1 MTADLRIGLADD
13 QALVRKGL
21 RAVLDA
27 EQGVSVVLEA
37 TNGQNL
43 IEQLMDTPVDVVLC
57 DIRMPVMDGIEFVST
72 LRRGANRLPVV
83 LLTTFNDEGLL
94 EKGVA
99 AGANGFAL
107 KDIEPEELLQII
119 LGVANGEKF
128 LSPQPTNSLRS
139 NRNLPEPDELLEPL
153 DTMDL
158 AVLRLMAAGLSNRE
172 IAIRLHRAEGTI
184 KNRVSII
191 LYKLQARDRTQAVL
205 KAITCG
211 AI

>member
-1 MTADLRIGLADD
+1 MNNDLLIGLADD
-13 QALVRKGL
+13 QVLVRKGL

-27 EQGVSVVLEA
+27 EHGVRVVLEA
-37 TNGQNL
+37 GNGQDL
-43 IEQLMDTPVDVVLC
+43 IDQLMNTTVDVVLC
-57 DIRMPVMDGIEFVST
+57 DIRMPIMDGIEFVST
-72 LRRGANRLPVV
+72 LRRGANRIPVV
-83 LLTTFNDEGLL
+83 LLTTFNDAGLL

-107 KDIEPEELLQII
+107 KDIEPDELLQII
-119 LGVANGEKF
+119 RGVVNGEKF
-128 LSPQPTNSLRS
+128 LSPQPTNSVRS
-139 NRNLPEPDELLEPL
+139 NRNLPLADDLLEPL
-153 DTMDL
+153 DSMDL

-172 IAIRLHRAEGTI
+172 IAQRLHRAEGTI
-184 KNRVSII
+184 KNRVSVI

>member
-1 MTADLRIGLADD
+1 MNNDLLIGLADD
-13 QALVRKGL
+13 QVLVRKGL

-27 EQGVSVVLEA
+27 EHGVRVVLEA
-37 TNGQNL
+37 GNGQDL
-43 IEQLMDTPVDVVLC
+43 IDQLMNTTVDVVLC
-57 DIRMPVMDGIEFVST
+57 DIRMPIMDGIEFVST
-72 LRRGANRLPVV
+72 LRRGANRIPVV
-83 LLTTFNDEGLL
+83 LLTTFNDAGLL

-107 KDIEPEELLQII
+107 KDIEPDELLQII
-119 LGVANGEKF
+119 RGVVNGEKF
-128 LSPQPTNSLRS
+128 LSPQPTNSVRS
-139 NRNLPEPDELLEPL
+139 NRNLPLPDDLLEPL
-153 DTMDL
+153 DSMDL

-172 IAIRLHRAEGTI
+172 IAQRLHRAEGTI
-184 KNRVSII
+184 KNRVSVI